1 MSAEQPIP
9 VPGSAGVT
17 ARPLIRCRAEAE
29 VNPCG
34 AYDTEHHAAAADA
47 GVCCQVLAKREQD
60 SGFANPPESRQ
71 HLDVWPPF
79 EPSDD
84 DAPDGAP

>member
-17 ARPLIRCRAEAE
+17 ARPLIRCRAGAE

-47 GVCCQVLAKREQD
+47 GVCCKVLDAHRGNGGREEV
-60 SGFANPPESRQ
+60 GNIPHFN
-71 HLDVWPPF
+71 WPLF